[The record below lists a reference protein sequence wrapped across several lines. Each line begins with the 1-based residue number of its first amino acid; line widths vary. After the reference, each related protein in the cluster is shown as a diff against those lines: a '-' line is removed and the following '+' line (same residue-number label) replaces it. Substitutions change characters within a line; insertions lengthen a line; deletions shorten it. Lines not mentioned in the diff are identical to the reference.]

1 MMGARESGWRSSMKG
16 RLAFIVVLAVVAVA
30 AVQVVDF
37 ATRKRTAA
45 EEDIAKLQ
53 ASVNALASEVREVR
67 GMLEAI
73 GATTPA
79 VRTGGYSPGAPGREM
94 QASDESEQ
102 EKARTTITVYGDE
115 TYAIDGTPCSAD
127 EIGEALDALAEV
139 HPGREVVVMANDAS
153 YEAVLALMKECEDR
167 GLKIALAAGSSEL
180 GGDDAAGPVDVSLDP
195 VDVLLE
201 MDAARRCTL
210 DGREVARDA
219 LKAELKKALSANP
232 AMRLVVRA
240 HETVPMSEVQELV
253 AVAGEA
259 GIYRIDAVTT
269 RSNETPDSGE

>member
-1 MMGARESGWRSSMKG
+1 MKG

-73 GATTPA
+73 GGTPPA
-79 VRTGGYSPGAPGREM
+79 VRTGGYVQARELHGTGEGHK
-94 QASDESEQ
+94 D
-102 EKARTTITVYGDE
+102 KDRTAISVHGDG
-115 TYAIDGTPCSAD
+115 TYAIDGEPCSAD
-127 EIGEALDALAEV
+127 ELSKALDALAKD
-139 HPGREVVVMANDAS
+139 HPGREVVVVANDAS
-153 YEAVLALMKECEDR
+153 YEAVLALIKECEDR
-167 GLKIALAAGSSEL
+167 GLKIAGTAGSSEL
-180 GGDDAAGPVDVSLDP
+180 GGDEGAGPVEVSLDP

-201 MDAARRCTL
+201 MDAERTCTL